1 MKAILTGGFHLI
13 HRTMSNALEIKDSIL
28 EIGKA
33 KFSFNDN
40 TKNYT
45 FNGKSPRA
53 IPKDYYSQLHKKF
66 KDRLLT
72 QLKENCTEELL
83 DKYIEYTKTEIK
95 KVKNESDNLRV
106 SYVFLNSKGRISD
119 EAEGTNNDI
128 RMILSTQYSVLLKIQ
143 SKLEE
148 ELEFVSFKTSLDY
161 QIESETTDLDTSNIP
176 FSDSGKVTFKMSKKE
191 SLMLLYLLEQSEL
204 IEFEGDNQRRKF
216 IENNFNF
223 TEVRKNKD
231 EGKPLPMIGIS
242 SEISKFKSLD
252 KEELKSNNKTLDILL
267 DRLTNTIYAFKFK
280 K

>member
-1 MKAILTGGFHLI
+1 
-13 HRTMSNALEIKDSIL
+13 MSNALEIKNSIL

-72 QLKENCTEELL
+72 QLKENCTEVLL

-119 EAEGTNNDI
+119 EAEGTYNDI

-191 SLMLLYLLEQSEL
+191 SLMLLYLLEQNEL

-231 EGKPLPMIGIS
+231 EGKPLPMISIG
-242 SEISKFKSLD
+242 SEISKFKSRD
-252 KEELKSNNKTLDILL
+252 KDELKSNNKTLDNLL
-267 DRLTNTIYAFKFK
+267 DKLTDTIYAFKFK